1 MANTD
6 PQYWRHRAEEAKRN
20 AEEATDP
27 EDKKTLVEIAVLY
40 QELANRYEQLK
51 RK

>member
-1 MANTD
+1 MTKTD
-6 PQYWRHRAEEAKRN
+6 PEYWRRRAEEAKRH

-27 EDKKTLVEIAVLY
+27 EDKMTLVEIAVLY
-40 QELANRYEQLK
+40 QELARYEQLK